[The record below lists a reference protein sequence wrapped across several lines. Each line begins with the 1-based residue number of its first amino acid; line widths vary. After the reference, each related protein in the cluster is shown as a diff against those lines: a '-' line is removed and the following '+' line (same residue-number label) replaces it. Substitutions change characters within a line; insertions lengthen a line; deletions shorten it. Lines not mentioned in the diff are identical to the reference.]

1 MLDLDPGMMIWA
13 WITFVI
19 LLTLLYRFAW
29 KPILSVVDK
38 RERTIQDSL
47 DKAKHAQE
55 EAEAL
60 LNRHQEMMQKA
71 EEEARKFLSEN
82 RELAEKSKHDIL
94 EQARQS
100 AQTILD
106 KAKQEIEREKE
117 AAVLA
122 LRSEV
127 ADLAISATRKIIGE
141 SLDEARQRSLI
152 EEYVGKI
159 PKTTKN

>member
-47 DKAKHAQE
+47 DKAKQAQE